1 MPRGDKLEK
10 RAKEMRMIGY
20 ASNGYRLWDPKAD
33 LILISRDVR
42 FDENDFV
49 YEKNIK
55 EQNDQRITKQND
67 DEDDE
72 IEQNCNKQTT
82 NEEEQPI
89 EQDTSD
95 EVRREAQEAPQRPQ
109 RDRRPPP
116 RFEDY
121 YTAEEEMY
129 DANIAFSLIAD
140 SDPRSYKEAVDKGEE
155 WKKAINE
162 EIKSLEELNTW
173 KEAELPRGKKAID
186 TKWIF
191 KTKQD
196 GRKKARLVAKEGFE
210 QSKYDFC
217 LYYKANVWLLIWVDD
232 ILITGKTTEIKKT
245 IEKLKEEFKIRDLG
259 EVREYLGMEIKREH
273 DKLKIS
279 QTKLI
284 EKVLE
289 KFGMTDC
296 KGTQTPME
304 QGTLIKEE
312 ETVIDVPYRE
322 LIGCLIYISTVSRP
336 DITFATSYL
345 SRFLD
350 KPTNTTWTSAKRILR
365 YLKLTSH
372 KCLTYTKTQDKQVL
386 CYTDADWASNVDRK
400 SRPIHKI
407 NNLKF
412 ICRPT
417 FQVLPHDGFPQRLC
431 AVCGVL
437 LAKSAAFRDRCRRAR
452 DCLRKQ
458 HHNKITMD
466 YIETIDRL
474 SHHLVFTLALSQ
486 VEVNDT
492 RTYPLEVRDEPSI
505 VVKDTISKH
514 EVDPLG
520 LDTEEH
526 SNSPIDNDQ
535 ELVDDIHSHSPIDS
549 DQELL
554 NDIDSHSP
562 VDSDQEL
569 VNDIHSHLPI
579 DDDQKLVDD
588 IHSHSPIDNDLELLY
603 DINSHSP
610 LDNDQGLFDDIL
622 SHSPI
627 DNDQELL
634 NDKSDEVEEISK
646 QIKIV
651 RIPTDKV
658 EVQKKPTRKRI
669 MQLINKKKELK
680 KRRIRGPSPT
690 NECRPNFNVA
700 ELEKELN
707 VDIEILNKEQQLAD
721 WRQFSASKKRP
732 AAFSCQ
738 ECGKGFDQLT
748 SYQNHLLRHGPSAGR
763 FPCAVCSVR
772 FKGRSKLNG
781 HELRHALR
789 FICRECKFV
798 SRDKTQAKLHFSAH
812 EGHKFQCKHCEKS
825 FVKKREGKRGKR
837 REWRE
842 KREREGE
849 QRGVERKRRR
859 EREWKSEKRE
869 GKRENRE
876 GKIDKRHWE
885 EKIEGNR
892 EKREEGES
900 EKASHHFIDRCTLR
914 SKRSSYLSHVRLVHV
929 AQNVTC
935 VECGET
941 FVSRLG
947 LKIHY
952 TTMHQAQ
959 KAASKCACASC
970 GAPFDNAEA
979 LQAHAR
985 AGCDPAK
992 SEESRP
998 TSQESLARWLDQG
1011 PDTEGGTSGHGTH
1024 RPEVPHSAALTT
1036 GSLGP
1041 APLPAAN

>member
-55 EQNDQRITKQND
+55 EQNDQRISKQND

-196 GRKKARLVAKEGFE
+196 GRKKARLVAKGFQTDNIHNVYSPVARVSTIRMMFSHAVQENFPMKQLDVQTAFLNGYLHTEVYIKPPEGVEVSAGKVLKLQRSLYGLREAPKCWNDRFHNYIVTQGFE

-259 EVREYLGMEIKREH
+259 EVREYLGIEIKREH

-304 QGTLIKEE
+304 QGTPIKEE

-350 KPTNTTWTSAKRILR
+350 KPTNTTWTSAKRVLR

-386 CYTDADWASNVDRK
+386 CYTDADWASKVDRK
-400 SRPIHKI
+400 SI
-407 NNLKF
+407 NGGESLKY
-412 ICRPT
+412 
-417 FQVLPHDGFPQRLC
+417 
-431 AVCGVL
+431 
-437 LAKSAAFRDRCRRAR
+437 K
-452 DCLRKQ
+452 
-458 HHNKITMD
+458 
-466 YIETIDRL
+466 
-474 SHHLVFTLALSQ
+474 
-486 VEVNDT
+486 
-492 RTYPLEVRDEPSI
+492 
-505 VVKDTISKH
+505 
-514 EVDPLG
+514 
-520 LDTEEH
+520 
-526 SNSPIDNDQ
+526 
-535 ELVDDIHSHSPIDS
+535 
-549 DQELL
+549 L
-554 NDIDSHSP
+554 NDG
-562 VDSDQEL
+562 
-569 VNDIHSHLPI
+569 N
-579 DDDQKLVDD
+579 
-588 IHSHSPIDNDLELLY
+588 
-603 DINSHSP
+603 
-610 LDNDQGLFDDIL
+610 
-622 SHSPI
+622 
-627 DNDQELL
+627 
-634 NDKSDEVEEISK
+634 EI
-646 QIKIV
+646 
-651 RIPTDKV
+651 PA
-658 EVQKKPTRKRI
+658 
-669 MQLINKKKELK
+669 
-680 KRRIRGPSPT
+680 
-690 NECRPNFNVA
+690 VA
-700 ELEKELN
+700 LGTSLGH
-707 VDIEILNKEQQLAD
+707 LAD
-721 WRQFSASKKRP
+721 GTRLLS
-732 AAFSCQ
+732 
-738 ECGKGFDQLT
+738 T
-748 SYQNHLLRHGPSAGR
+748 NH
-763 FPCAVCSVR
+763 
-772 FKGRSKLNG
+772 
-781 HELRHALR
+781 
-789 FICRECKFV
+789 
-798 SRDKTQAKLHFSAH
+798 
-812 EGHKFQCKHCEKS
+812 
-825 FVKKREGKRGKR
+825 
-837 REWRE
+837 
-842 KREREGE
+842 
-849 QRGVERKRRR
+849 
-859 EREWKSEKRE
+859 
-869 GKRENRE
+869 
-876 GKIDKRHWE
+876 
-885 EKIEGNR
+885 
-892 EKREEGES
+892 
-900 EKASHHFIDRCTLR
+900 
-914 SKRSSYLSHVRLVHV
+914 
-929 AQNVTC
+929 
-935 VECGET
+935 
-941 FVSRLG
+941 
-947 LKIHY
+947 
-952 TTMHQAQ
+952 
-959 KAASKCACASC
+959 
-970 GAPFDNAEA
+970 
-979 LQAHAR
+979 
-985 AGCDPAK
+985 
-992 SEESRP
+992 
-998 TSQESLARWLDQG
+998 SLARAVQWALETSYRHI
-1011 PDTEGGTSGHGTH
+1011 DT
-1024 RPEVPHSAALTT
+1024 AALYRTEDEVGLGVRSFGNDRRGDIYVTT
-1036 GSLGP
+1036 KASILTFDNNGDKPIEL
-1041 APLPAAN
+1041 